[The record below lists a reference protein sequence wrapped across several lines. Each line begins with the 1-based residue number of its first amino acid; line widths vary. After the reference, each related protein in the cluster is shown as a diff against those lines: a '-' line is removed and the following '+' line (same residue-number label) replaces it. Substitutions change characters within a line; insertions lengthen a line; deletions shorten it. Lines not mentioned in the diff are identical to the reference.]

1 MANARPPACVLQMP
15 SYSSSNTLLPSSGV
29 THRRRGRAKDLSY
42 RIPWNKINQFD
53 LFFTLSASLG
63 FECSVSSVRY
73 ARIGFIHVG
82 PLSDHNTWCRSMLLY
97 VRVSH
102 WMFLGFPSSD
112 ELAKLDRV
120 SAYRFSDRGMCVMV
134 KYFNNLVASPT
145 CRTYVAMTSSFALYA
160 PLSRLTTN

>member
-1 MANARPPACVLQMP
+1 MAMMANARPPACVLQMP

-63 FECSVSSVRY
+63 YEGIMPSVRY
-73 ARIGFIHVG
+73 AQIGSIQVG
-82 PLSDHNTWCRSMLLY
+82 LLSNHNASCRSMLLS
-97 VRVSH
+97 VIVSH

-112 ELAKLDRV
+112 QLASLDRV
-120 SAYRFSDRGMCVMV
+120 SACRFSNQGMCVMV
-134 KYFNNLVASPT
+134 KCFDNLVAS
-145 CRTYVAMTSSFALYA
+145 RTRWTYAAMTSSFASYA
-160 PLSRLTTN
+160 PLS